1 MQAVVKDAIR
11 DAVSEINQQKWE
23 WPYHAYQNSQFLQK
37 GETEYAWPL
46 DFKSVDWNTFQIR
59 KNDALGIKNTH
70 LKAIDRNRW
79 YEYLRDRDDD
89 NSVDGLSIPTYVFKA
104 HGNGFGVSPSPDQDY
119 ELEFRYFINEP
130 VLQVFS
136 DTTFIPSQFDNVIT
150 SGALYHMNLFRE
162 NKEGVAIA
170 QDMFKVGIKN
180 MYTILV
186 GQVSPDATST
196 VVNFGVDFMDN
207 SGNYKV

>member
-1 MQAVVKDAIR
+1 
-11 DAVSEINQQKWE
+11 
-23 WPYHAYQNSQFLQK
+23 
-37 GETEYAWPL
+37 
-46 DFKSVDWNTFQIR
+46 
-59 KNDALGIKNTH
+59 
-70 LKAIDRNRW
+70 
-79 YEYLRDRDDD
+79 
-89 NSVDGLSIPTYVFKA
+89 
-104 HGNGFGVSPSPDQDY
+104 
-119 ELEFRYFINEP
+119 
-130 VLQVFS
+130 VFS